1 MMRKIASLFVS
12 LVIISTMTVFVLA
25 DEHVTTGAEIESIN
39 NMYYDGEYLIFAING
54 RAVLCE
60 TEYPYGR
67 ALN

>member
-1 MMRKIASLFVS
+1 
-12 LVIISTMTVFVLA
+12 MTVFVLA

-60 TEYPYGR
+60 TGTHTDA